1 MRTLTLGARAF
12 IPMALAGAVI
22 LTFAPGTSG
31 SVAAAEPTTEAQ
43 QIIQIARAQVGDPW
57 RYATQGPR
65 AFDCSGLVIYSYTKA
80 GEAGVIGKGQVRSA
94 RGLYASFKSRG
105 LASRSNPKPGDL
117 VIWGGG
123 THVGIYIGN
132 GKAVSTLTSGVR
144 VHGVHAVRA
153 SFTAYLHTGMWKRS
167 TTGEAAPATVAP
179 ASTPT
184 ATTAAVTTTAS
195 TTVSTRIAIDSVRRA
210 DGQVNLRRRPG
221 IAGALITTLR
231 DNARLQVLAK
241 AQDSRGRWWLKV
253 QTGTH
258 TGWVARWLTD

>member
-1 MRTLTLGARAF
+1 
-12 IPMALAGAVI
+12 MALAGAVI

-31 SVAAAEPTTEAQ
+31 SAAAAEPATEAQ
-43 QIIQIARAQVGDPW
+43 QIIQIAKAQIGDPW

-65 AFDCSGLVIYSYTKA
+65 AFDCSGLIIYSYTKA
-80 GEAGVIGKGQVRSA
+80 GDARVIGKGQLRSA
-94 RGLYASFKSRG
+94 RAMYTYFKSRG
-105 LASRSNPKPGDL
+105 LASRSNPHPGDI

-123 THVGIYIGN
+123 SHAGIYIGN
-132 GKAVSTLTSGVR
+132 GKAISTLTSGVR

-167 TTGEAAPATVAP
+167 TTGEAATDTVAL
-179 ASTPT
+179 ASAPT
-184 ATTAAVTTTAS
+184 APTAAVTTTAT
-195 TTVSTRIAIDSVRRA
+195 TTVSTTALTRIAIDSVRRT

-231 DNARLQVLAK
+231 DNARLQVTAK

-253 QTGTH
+253 QTGTR

>member
-22 LTFAPGTSG
+22 LTIAPGTSG
-31 SVAAAEPTTEAQ
+31 SAAAAEPTTEAQ

-80 GEAGVIGKGQVRSA
+80 GEAKVIGKGQIRSA
-94 RGLYASFKSRG
+94 RGLYAYFKSRG

-153 SFTAYLHTGMWKRS
+153 SFTAYLHTGMSKAS
-167 TTGEAAPATVAP
+167 TTGE
-179 ASTPT
+179 T
-184 ATTAAVTTTAS
+184 ATETVPLASATTTAL
-195 TTVSTRIAIDSVRRA
+195 TRIAIGSVRRT
-210 DGQVNLRRRPG
+210 DGQVNLRRSPG
-221 IAGALITTLR
+221 IAGARIATIR
-231 DNARLQVLAK
+231 DNARLQVLDK
-241 AQDSRGRWWLKV
+241 SQDSRGRWWLKV
-253 QTGTH
+253 QAGTR